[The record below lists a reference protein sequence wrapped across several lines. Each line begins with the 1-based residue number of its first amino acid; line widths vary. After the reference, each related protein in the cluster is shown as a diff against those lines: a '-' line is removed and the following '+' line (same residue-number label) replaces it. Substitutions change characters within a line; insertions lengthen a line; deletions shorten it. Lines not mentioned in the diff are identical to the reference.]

1 MPKSTNVSGTA
12 SPPKKRVKKRPDPK
26 PKAPVPKS
34 QRKIDGLK
42 KPQVRILEA
51 LSDGNWLSR
60 AEIATKAKVDNAS
73 LTGYLGS
80 MDVETR
86 EKNDTEWYMSL
97 ISLKFVKTKVT
108 DENGKDVPRFAI
120 SALGKSKI
128 K

>member
-1 MPKSTNVSGTA
+1 MPQNSNVSGTA
-12 SPPKKRVKKRPDPK
+12 SPPKKRVKKKPDIK
-26 PKAPVPKS
+26 PKVVKPTS

-80 MDVETR
+80 MDPETR
-86 EKNDTEWYMSL
+86 EKNDTEWYMCL
-97 ISLKFVKTKVT
+97 MSLKCVKSKVT

-120 SALGKSKI
+120 SAIGKAKI

>member
-1 MPKSTNVSGTA
+1 
-12 SPPKKRVKKRPDPK
+12 
-26 PKAPVPKS
+26 
-34 QRKIDGLK
+34 
-42 KPQVRILEA
+42 
-51 LSDGNWLSR
+51 
-60 AEIATKAKVDNAS
+60 
-73 LTGYLGS
+73 

-120 SALGKSKI
+120 SALGKAKI